1 MKKKRARNYKGQYKG
16 DDVATPHA
24 DEAWVITEPKY
35 MYIADQVTE
44 RLAKRIAELQ
54 KITLSG
60 GL

>member
-1 MKKKRARNYKGQYKG
+1 MKKKRARNYKGQYEG
-16 DDVATPHA
+16 DDLSTPNM